1 MPKRK
6 SRKRSNSY
14 RAIRE
19 KTGFSIGY
27 ISRILNGKRNPRFA
41 TIKKLAAGM
50 NITIDRL
57 AKLIDDNRATG
68 VPVEISRRISEGMK
82 RASSRAA

>member
-41 TIKKLAAGM
+41 TIKKLAVGM
-50 NITIDRL
+50 NITLDRL
-57 AKLIDDNRATG
+57 AKLIDDNRAAG
-68 VPVEISRRISEGMK
+68 VPAEISRRISEGMK
-82 RASSRAA
+82 RASRAA